1 MSPFPDAFCIPYR
14 VFLSHVAENTAN
26 GGQSRMVRNLKIHT
40 KQFRRKL
47 LWVALLCLGASLVF
61 LYDRVVGGLV

>member
-1 MSPFPDAFCIPYR
+1 
-14 VFLSHVAENTAN
+14 
-26 GGQSRMVRNLKIHT
+26 MVQNLKMHT

-47 LWVALLCLGASLVF
+47 LWVVLLCLGAALVF

>member
-1 MSPFPDAFCIPYR
+1 MPPSSDDFCNPYR
-14 VFLSHVAENTAN
+14 VFLTHVTENTAN
-26 GGQSRMVRNLKIHT
+26 GGQSFMVRDLKMHT

-47 LWVALLCLGASLVF
+47 LWVALLCLVAALVF

>member
-1 MSPFPDAFCIPYR
+1 
-14 VFLSHVAENTAN
+14 
-26 GGQSRMVRNLKIHT
+26 MVRNLKIHT

>member
-1 MSPFPDAFCIPYR
+1 MTSATRTVSSC
-14 VFLSHVAENTAN
+14 HTCTEHTAD
-26 GGQSRMVRNLKIHT
+26 GGQSRMGRNLKIHT

-47 LWVALLCLGASLVF
+47 LWVALLCLGAALVF